1 MHLDWEISCHHNNV
15 MLIEFDSIKR
25 AKTLAERGLDF
36 AQAGSPH
43 HLHEECQ

>member
-1 MHLDWEISCHHNNV
+1 MHLDWEISCHRNNV

-36 AQAGSPH
+36 THAGSPH
-43 HLHEECQ
+43 HLHEESQ